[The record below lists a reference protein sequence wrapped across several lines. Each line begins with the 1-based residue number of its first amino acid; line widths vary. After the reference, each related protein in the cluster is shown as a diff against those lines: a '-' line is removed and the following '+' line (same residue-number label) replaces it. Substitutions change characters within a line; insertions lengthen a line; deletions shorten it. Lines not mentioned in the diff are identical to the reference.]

1 MNDQSPRQL
10 AVILFADIVGYTA
23 LMEQNEARAAEL
35 RQKFRTSIKTHVQES
50 GARLVQFYGD
60 GALLLFRSARQA
72 LEISESLQAEMQA
85 YPLVPVRIGLHQGE
99 VTYDGEG
106 AYGSAVN
113 IAARI
118 ESLAGQG
125 GILFSEKL
133 YQEVGEGFGYKCTP
147 MGSFQFKNV
156 KEPMALYALAVEG
169 FPRPNPAA
177 LQSEKAQRHEEN
189 RLAVLPFANMSSD
202 PENEYFSDG
211 ITEEIINAL
220 ARIENLKVTSR
231 TSSFYFKDKSLPLK
245 EVAEQLGV
253 SVILEGSVR
262 VAGNTIRITA
272 QLIEAREDFHFWSQ
286 TWDRKLENIFEIQD
300 EISLEIADKLR
311 EQFGHMEFGDHL
323 VPKQTESL
331 DAYEYSLKAR
341 YHFNK
346 WNPED
351 VKIAI
356 ELWEK
361 TIALDPKHTESCVG
375 LADAYGFMATTGFM
389 PYVEAWQKASDY
401 TEKALQLNP
410 RHAGAHY
417 QLANISFFTKADYQE
432 AFQHGQKAVE
442 LMPNYPEAQ
451 QFMSF
456 LHNLAGDKKKAEEHL
471 QLALDID
478 PFNQETLFYKA
489 YHHYRNEDFDTALQ
503 TLNQCLEHN
512 PKNIPVIVTKLYCL
526 LSMGRPLEALA
537 LMEQTPKELVVP
549 GDRLGLTCLAHI
561 MSGNTEKSQPYF
573 TQLLEEAKEPL
584 AFQQHS
590 YLFQAYARLNQP
602 DEAFA
607 WLEKAMKLKSSILLL
622 GYSDPLSDPIKSDPR
637 YSLFWEKLYGRLPS
651 EKQNGKKAPLLDKA
665 SSEEFRSLL
674 LKYMTEEEPYLNPQL
689 TLRVLAQQIQI
700 HPNQLSWLLNEKLG
714 QNFNEF
720 INHYRVETF
729 KGLAMDPAN
738 SHISLIGLA
747 YESGFNSKTVFNT
760 YFKKEVGM
768 TPKEFLK
775 SRI

>member
-1 MNDQSPRQL
+1 M
-10 AVILFADIVGYTA
+10 
-23 LMEQNEARAAEL
+23 
-35 RQKFRTSIKTHVQES
+35 
-50 GARLVQFYGD
+50 
-60 GALLLFRSARQA
+60 
-72 LEISESLQAEMQA
+72 
-85 YPLVPVRIGLHQGE
+85 
-99 VTYDGEG
+99 
-106 AYGSAVN
+106 
-113 IAARI
+113 
-118 ESLAGQG
+118 
-125 GILFSEKL
+125 
-133 YQEVGEGFGYKCTP
+133 
-147 MGSFQFKNV
+147 
-156 KEPMALYALAVEG
+156 
-169 FPRPNPAA
+169 PATTI
-177 LQSEKAQRHEEN
+177 
-189 RLAVLPFANMSSD
+189 AVLPFVNMSSD
-202 PENEYFSDG
+202 AENEYFSDG

-231 TSSFYFKDKSLPLK
+231 TSSFYFKNKQLPLK
-245 EVAEQLGV
+245 EVADQLGV

-262 VAGNTIRITA
+262 VAGNMIRITA
-272 QLIEAREDFHFWSQ
+272 QLIQAVDDFHFWSE

-311 EQFGHMEFGDHL
+311 EQFGHLEYSDHL

-361 TIALDPKHTESCVG
+361 TIALDPQHTESYVG

-389 PYVEAWQKASDY
+389 PYVEAWQKTSDY

-410 RHAGAHY
+410 SHAGAHY

-432 AFQHGQKAVE
+432 AFQHGLKAVE

-456 LHNLAGDKKKAEEHL
+456 LHNLGGDVKKAEEHL

-489 YHHYRNEDFDTALQ
+489 YHHYRNENFDIALQ

-512 PKNIPVIVTKLYCL
+512 PKNIPVIITKLYCL
-526 LSMGRPLEALA
+526 LSMGRPMEALT
-537 LMEQTPKELVVP
+537 LMEQTPQELIVP

-561 MSGNTEKSQPYF
+561 MSGNSEMSESYF

-590 YLFQAYARLNQP
+590 YLFQVYAHRQQP
-602 DEAFA
+602 DKAFA
-607 WLEKAMKLKSSILLL
+607 WLEKAMELKSSILLL
-622 GYSDPLSDPIKSDPR
+622 GYSDPLSDPIKNDSR
-637 YSLFWEKLYGRLPS
+637 YPIYWERLYGKIPH
-651 EKQNGKKAPLLDKA
+651 EKQSFKKTPLLDEA
-665 SSEEFRSLL
+665 PAEEFKDLL
-674 LKYMTEEEPYLNPQL
+674 LKHMSEEEPYLNPQIS
-689 TLRVLAQQIQI
+689 LRALAQQIQI

-714 QNFNEF
+714 KNFNEF

-729 KGLAMDPAN
+729 KTLALDPGN

-760 YFKKEVGM
+760 YFKKQVGM

-775 SRI
+775 SKLQP

>member
-1 MNDQSPRQL
+1 MPTTT
-10 AVILFADIVGYTA
+10 I
-23 LMEQNEARAAEL
+23 
-35 RQKFRTSIKTHVQES
+35 
-50 GARLVQFYGD
+50 
-60 GALLLFRSARQA
+60 
-72 LEISESLQAEMQA
+72 
-85 YPLVPVRIGLHQGE
+85 
-99 VTYDGEG
+99 
-106 AYGSAVN
+106 
-113 IAARI
+113 
-118 ESLAGQG
+118 
-125 GILFSEKL
+125 
-133 YQEVGEGFGYKCTP
+133 
-147 MGSFQFKNV
+147 
-156 KEPMALYALAVEG
+156 
-169 FPRPNPAA
+169 
-177 LQSEKAQRHEEN
+177 
-189 RLAVLPFANMSSD
+189 AVLPFVNMSSD
-202 PENEYFSDG
+202 AENEYFSDG

-231 TSSFYFKDKSLPLK
+231 TSSFYFKNKTLPLK
-245 EVAEQLGV
+245 EVADQLGV
-253 SVILEGSVR
+253 AVILEGSVR
-262 VAGNTIRITA
+262 VAGNMIRITA
-272 QLIEAREDFHFWSQ
+272 QLIQAVDDFHFWSE

-311 EQFGHMEFGDHL
+311 EQFGHLEFSDHL
-323 VPKQTESL
+323 VPKQTENL

-361 TIALDPKHTESCVG
+361 TIELDPQHTESYVG

-389 PYVEAWQKASDY
+389 PYVEAWQKTSDY

-456 LHNLAGDKKKAEEHL
+456 LHNLAGDKKKAVEHL

-489 YHHYRNEDFDTALQ
+489 YHHYRNENYDTALQ
-503 TLNQCLEHN
+503 TLNQCLGHN
-512 PKNIPVIVTKLYCL
+512 PKNIPVIITKCFCL
-526 LSMGRPLEALA
+526 LSMGRPQEALD
-537 LMEQTPKELVVP
+537 LINQTPQEIVVP
-549 GDRLGLTCLAHI
+549 GDKLGITCLAHI
-561 MSGNTEKSQPYF
+561 MSGNTEKGEQYF
-573 TQLLEEAKEPL
+573 SQLLEESQEPL

-590 YLFQAYARLNQP
+590 YLFQAYAQRQQP

-607 WLEKAMKLKSSILLL
+607 WLEKAMELKSSILLL
-622 GYSDPLSDPIKSDPR
+622 GYSDPLSNPIKNDSR
-637 YSLFWEKLYGRLPS
+637 YPVYREKLYGKLPS
-651 EKQNGKKAPLLDKA
+651 EKQDSKKTPLLDEA
-665 SSEEFRSLL
+665 PAEEFKHSLL
-674 LKYMTEEEPYLNPQL
+674 KHMDEEEPYLNPQL
-689 TLRVLAQQIQI
+689 TLRLLAQQIQI

-714 QNFNEF
+714 KNFNEF

-729 KGLAMDPAN
+729 KTLALDPHN

-775 SRI
+775 SSTA

>member
-1 MNDQSPRQL
+1 M
-10 AVILFADIVGYTA
+10 
-23 LMEQNEARAAEL
+23 AAH
-35 RQKFRTSIKTHVQES
+35 K
-50 GARLVQFYGD
+50 
-60 GALLLFRSARQA
+60 
-72 LEISESLQAEMQA
+72 
-85 YPLVPVRIGLHQGE
+85 
-99 VTYDGEG
+99 
-106 AYGSAVN
+106 YGSSATPNFLSAVFSFRN
-113 IAARI
+113 EQAILRFKTAA
-118 ESLAGQG
+118 
-125 GILFSEKL
+125 
-133 YQEVGEGFGYKCTP
+133 
-147 MGSFQFKNV
+147 M
-156 KEPMALYALAVEG
+156 
-169 FPRPNPAA
+169 PATTI
-177 LQSEKAQRHEEN
+177 
-189 RLAVLPFANMSSD
+189 AVLPFVNMSSD
-202 PENEYFSDG
+202 AENEYFSDG

-231 TSSFYFKDKSLPLK
+231 TSSFYFKDKQLPLK
-245 EVAEQLGV
+245 EVADHLGV
-253 SVILEGSVR
+253 AVILEGSVR
-262 VAGNTIRITA
+262 VAGNLIRITA
-272 QLIEAREDFHFWSQ
+272 QLIQAVDDFHFWSE

-311 EQFGHMEFGDHL
+311 EQFGHLEYSDHL

-331 DAYEYSLKAR
+331 DAYEHSLKAR

-361 TIALDPKHTESCVG
+361 TIALDPKHTESYVG

-389 PYVEAWQKASDY
+389 PYVEAWQKTSDY

-417 QLANISFFTKADYQE
+417 QLANISFFTKADYKE
-432 AFQHGQKAVE
+432 AFKHGQKAVE

-456 LHNLAGDKKKAEEHL
+456 LHNLGGDIKKAEEHL

-489 YHHYRNEDFDTALQ
+489 YHHYRNENFDTALQ
-503 TLNQCLEHN
+503 TLNQCLEQN
-512 PKNIPVIVTKLYCL
+512 PKNIPVIITKCYCL
-526 LSMGRPLEALA
+526 LSMGRPLETLA
-537 LMEQTPKELVVP
+537 LMEQTPQELILP

-561 MSGNTEKSQPYF
+561 MGGDADKGEQYF
-573 TQLLEEAKEPL
+573 LQLVEEAKEPL

-590 YLFQAYARLNQP
+590 YLFQAYAQRQQP
-602 DEAFA
+602 DEAFV
-607 WLEKAMKLKSSILLL
+607 WLEKAMELTSSILLL
-622 GYSDPLSDPIKSDPR
+622 GYSDPLSNPIKKDSR
-637 YSLFWEKLYGRLPS
+637 YPIYWEKLYGKLPREEQS
-651 EKQNGKKAPLLDKA
+651 NKKTPLL
-665 SSEEFRSLL
+665 EEAPAEEYKNAL
-674 LKYMTEEEPYLNPQL
+674 LKHMDEEEPYLNPQL
-689 TLRVLAQQIQI
+689 TLRTLAQQIQI

-729 KGLAMDPAN
+729 KGLALDPDN

-775 SRI
+775 SSTKA